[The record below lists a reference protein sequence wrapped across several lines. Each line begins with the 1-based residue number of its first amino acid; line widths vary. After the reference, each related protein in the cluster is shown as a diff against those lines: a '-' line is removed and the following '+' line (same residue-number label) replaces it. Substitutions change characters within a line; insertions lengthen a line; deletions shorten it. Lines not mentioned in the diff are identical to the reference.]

1 MFSMTSNT
9 PYSLYL
15 SRLSPSGRRAVRS
28 QLESIAKLLGWSA
41 VEREHN
47 FNQIDYAQALHLIA
61 LMQQRGW
68 SARYINRGMTAIKC
82 IIKTAVLSD
91 EASEKQSLQLQAIP
105 RLRHGEHPGKPLDHK
120 QVEQL
125 FASLTSDTSLIGCR
139 DHLIFAL
146 FLGLGLRL
154 SEVLAIRV
162 ENIDFYA
169 SSITVQQGKGN
180 KSRTCYLPK
189 WVKQCIKQWLKH
201 LSDDACWLVCKV
213 YKSGSVNSGQ
223 SLTSAGLY
231 KIVKTRLAQCGID
244 ASPHDLRRT
253 YITRLL
259 DQGVDINT
267 VRQMAGHADISTTAI
282 YDKRDHKT
290 MKRAANALSY
300 GGAR

>member
-1 MFSMTSNT
+1 MTSNT

-28 QLESIAKLLGWSA
+28 QLESIAKLCGWSA
-41 VEREHN
+41 KERDFK

-68 SARYINRGMTAIKC
+68 SARYINRGITAIKC
-82 IIKTAVLSD
+82 IVKTAVLSD
-91 EASEKQSLQLQAIP
+91 QASEKQSLQLQAIP
-105 RLRHGEHPGKPLDHK
+105 RLRHGEHPGKPLDTK

-125 FASLTSDTSLIGCR
+125 FASLASDTSLIGYR

-162 ENIDFYA
+162 EDIDFKA
-169 SSITVQQGKGN
+169 SSVTVLQGKGN

-189 WVKQCIKQWLKH
+189 WVKQIIRNWLNR
-201 LSDDACWLVCKV
+201 LGDDANYIVCKV
-213 YKSGSVNSGQ
+213 YRSGRFDSHEAI
-223 SLTSAGLY
+223 TATGLY
-231 KIVKTRLAQCGID
+231 KITKTRLSNVGID
-244 ASPHDLRRT
+244 AAPHDLRRT

-267 VRQMAGHADISTTAI
+267 VRQMAGHADISTTTI

-290 MKRAANALSY
+290 MKLAAAALCY
-300 GGAR
+300 GGDND

>member
-1 MFSMTSNT
+1 MTSNT

-28 QLESIAKLLGWSA
+28 QLESIAKLLGWAA
-41 VEREHN
+41 VEREHK
-47 FNQIDYAQALHLIA
+47 FNQIDYPQALHLIA

-82 IIKTAVLSD
+82 IVKTAVLSG

-105 RLRHGEHPGKPLDHK
+105 RLRHGEHPGKPLDTK
-120 QVEQL
+120 QVERL
-125 FASLTSDTSLIGCR
+125 FTSLASDTSLIGYR

-154 SEVLAIRV
+154 SEVLAVRV
-162 ENIDFYA
+162 EDIDFKA
-169 SSITVQQGKGN
+169 SSVTVLQGKGN

-189 WVKQCIKQWLKH
+189 WVKQVMRNWLKRSGETPQV
-201 LSDDACWLVCKV
+201 LACKIL
-213 YKSGSVNSGQ
+213 KSGAINSCK
-223 SLTSAGLY
+223 SLTSTGLY
-231 KIVKTRLAQCGID
+231 KIVKTRLSDVGID
-244 ASPHDLRRT
+244 AAPHDLRRT

-259 DQGVDINT
+259 EQGVDINT
-267 VRQMAGHADISTTAI
+267 VRQMAGHADISTTTI

-300 GGAR
+300 GGGNG